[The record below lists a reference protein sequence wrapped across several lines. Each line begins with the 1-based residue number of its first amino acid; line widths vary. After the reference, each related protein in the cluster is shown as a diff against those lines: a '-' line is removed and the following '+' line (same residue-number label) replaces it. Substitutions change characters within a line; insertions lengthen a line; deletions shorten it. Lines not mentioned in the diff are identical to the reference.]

1 MKKQIRIT
9 VFQLLFALALTIPTF
24 AYVDHG
30 NLYTAMEGI
39 DNQRLEEQG
48 TVTLP
53 ILEEQYAFGLRVD
66 IVDDLE
72 GYTLEEYAQIFYDK
86 YEYGYG
92 DNKDGALLMIY
103 AIGDGYNVEIQD
115 YIIYTGGYGTDLM
128 LGSGGSNLYDMLD
141 LLLLQYTPL
150 SYDEA
155 GEVCANA
162 VDVFYGNMTVL
173 LIEGYSL
180 PETPTEAPV
189 EEPAEAPTEAPVEE
203 PAEAPAAPPVEEPTQ
218 TPAETSEEE
227 TAEAPAETPVNNPD
241 QPEAPAPEASEAP
254 ATSETAET
262 APESD
267 AAQLI
272 LDEAELLNDTQ
283 LLRLESKARKI
294 SQRHGCNLYVLTV
307 PTMNGAQ
314 RREFAKTYYNE
325 HALGNG
331 DFRNGVLFLIAMDT
345 RDYVTITYGRNPQN
359 TSEYGPGVLAF
370 TDYGV
375 EKLEEQV
382 VPYLSDGD
390 YYKAFDCYLDT
401 CSTYLDLYAQGEA
414 YDKGTRLPGEAI
426 FGPAQIAIIIFLPLL
441 IAFIVCM
448 IFKAQMKTAKQAV
461 YAGDYVDADSFALTD
476 SRDMFVRRDRTRRKI
491 ETQSSSGGS
500 STDSDGFG
508 GSSGGKF

>member
-1 MKKQIRIT
+1 MKKHISIAAI
-9 VFQLLFALALTIPTF
+9 LLLLVLALTIPTF
-24 AYVDHG
+24 AFVDHG
-30 NLYTAMEGI
+30 NVYMAMDGL

-53 ILEEQYAFGLRVD
+53 LLETQYSFGLRVD

-92 DNKDGALLMIY
+92 DNNDGALLMIY
-103 AIGDGYNVEIQD
+103 ATGDGYNVEIQD
-115 YIIYTGGYGTDLM
+115 YIIYTGGTGTDMM
-128 LGSGGSNLYDMLD
+128 LGTGGSNLYDMLD

-162 VDVFYGNMTVL
+162 VDTFLGNMTMM
-173 LIEGYSL
+173 LIEAS
-180 PETPTEAPV
+180 T
-189 EEPAEAPTEAPVEE
+189 
-203 PAEAPAAPPVEEPTQ
+203 APAAPVAEPAVSPAAPTDAPAV
-218 TPAETSEEE
+218 TPETPEVPAEDAAPSPVPSE
-227 TAEAPAETPVNNPD
+227 TPSEAPAETPAEVPE
-241 QPEAPAPEASEAP
+241 EAPAETEAP
-254 ATSETAET
+254 TAEA
-262 APESD
+262 APANNTD
-267 AAQLI
+267 AQLM
-272 LDEAELLNDTQ
+272 LDEADLLDDTQ

-294 SQRHGCNLYVLTV
+294 SERHGCDLYVLTV
-307 PTMNGAQ
+307 PTMNGAKP
-314 RREFAKTYYNE
+314 REFAKAYYNE
-325 HALGNG
+325 HNLGSG
-331 DFRNGVLFLIAMDT
+331 DFRNGVLFMISMDT

-382 VPYLSDGD
+382 VPYLSEGD

-401 CSTYLDLYAQGEA
+401 CSTYLDLYDQGEA
-414 YDKGTRLPGEAI
+414 FDKGTRLPGESI
-426 FGPAQIAIIIFLPLL
+426 FGPVQIIIIILLPLL
-441 IAFIVCM
+441 IAFVVCM
-448 IFKAQMKTAKQAV
+448 IFKAQMKTARQAV
-461 YAGDYVDADSFALTD
+461 AAGDYMDKNSFDLTD
-476 SRDMFVRRDRTRRKI
+476 SRDIFIRRERNRRKI
-491 ETQSSSGGS
+491 EKSSSSGGS

>member
-1 MKKQIRIT
+1 MKKQIRMAGI
-9 VFQLLFALALTIPTF
+9 LMLFVLILTIPTF
-24 AYVDHG
+24 AFVDHG
-30 NLYTAMEGI
+30 NVYTAMDGL

-53 ILEEQYAFGLRVD
+53 LLENQYAFGLRVD
-66 IVDDLE
+66 IVEDLE

-103 AIGDGYNVEIQD
+103 ATGDGYTVEIQD
-115 YIIYTGGYGTDLM
+115 YIIYTGGFGTDLM
-128 LGSGGSNLYDMLD
+128 LGSGGSKLYDMLD
-141 LLLLQYTPL
+141 LLLLQYTSL

-155 GEVCANA
+155 GEICANA
-162 VDVFYGNMTVL
+162 VDVFFGNMTTM
-173 LIEGYSL
+173 LIEGVSAPVAPIEE
-180 PETPTEAPV
+180 PEVPAEPTEEPVEEPV
-189 EEPAEAPTEAPVEE
+189 EEPAETPDEPPVEE
-203 PAEAPAAPPVEEPTQ
+203 PAETPEEAPAEES
-218 TPAETSEEE
+218 AETP
-227 TAEAPAETPVNNPD
+227 AEAPAEEDTQPASPVAETTN
-241 QPEAPAPEASEAP
+241 APAASEA
-254 ATSETAET
+254 EKAEG
-262 APESD
+262 S
-267 AAQLI
+267 QLI
-272 LDEAELLNDTQ
+272 LDQAELLDDTQ
-283 LLRLESKARKI
+283 LLRLESKAQKI
-294 SQRHGCNLYVLTV
+294 SQRHGCNLYVLAV

-325 HALGNG
+325 HNLGNG
-331 DFRNGVLFLIAMDT
+331 EFRNGVLFLIAMDT

-414 YDKGTRLPGEAI
+414 FDKGTRLPGESI
-426 FGPAQIAIIIFLPLL
+426 FGPIQIAIIILLPLL

-461 YAGDYVDADSFALTD
+461 MAGDYMDKDSFELTE
-476 SRDMFVRRDRTRRKI
+476 SRDIFLKRDRTRRKI
-491 ETQSSSGGS
+491 EKSSSSGGS